1 MFYTHMKDIL
11 KTVFIIAAVGGL
23 LWLGIS
29 KFDNVANENA
39 NSTIEHRQQVED
51 SITDNGN

>member
-1 MFYTHMKDIL
+1 MHMKDIL